1 MARSVTD
8 ALLQTEQA
16 RIHVYT
22 YRYERPSRHTR
33 SPSRDVLALFGNRA
47 PGSAGTF
54 QTAGA
59 TSRLLPLGGLMIIP
73 AGTSISAVGPGG
85 DHRLAVCTMTDGI
98 LPEDFDPC
106 DQRQLALCS
115 DIRDPNVRNG
125 VQRLAQEAA
134 MPGFSSDI
142 LVDGL
147 ASALRVD
154 LRRYFAGATRR
165 QVAAPGSLAPWQ
177 LRRIE
182 DFVHSSDGLRL
193 RIADLSAV
201 AEVSSG
207 HFARAFKKSTGRTVH
222 EFIEDVR
229 LERAYALLAESTVP
243 LKQIAA
249 RLGFAT
255 PSSFTLAFR
264 RATGTTPACYR
275 KEHAVL
281 S

>member
-22 YRYERPSRHTR
+22 YRYERPSKHTR
-33 SPSRDVLALFGNRA
+33 SPGRDILALFGNRA
-47 PGSAGTF
+47 PGSAGYF

-73 AGTSISAVGPGG
+73 ASTSISAVGPGG
-85 DHRLAVCTMTDGI
+85 DRRLAVCTMTHGI
-98 LPEDFDPC
+98 LPEDFDPF
-106 DQRQLALCS
+106 DQRQLALCG
-115 DIRDPNVRNG
+115 DIRDPNVRSG

-154 LRRYFAGATRR
+154 LRRYFAGAM
-165 QVAAPGSLAPWQ
+165 QAPVGTTGALAPWQ
-177 LRRIE
+177 LRRIT
-182 DFVHSSDGLRL
+182 DYVHNSNGQRL
-193 RIADLSAV
+193 RVVDLAAV
-201 AEVSSG
+201 AEVSPG
-207 HFARAFKKSTGRTVH
+207 HLVRAFKKSTGRTVH
-222 EFIEDVR
+222 AFIEEVR
-229 LERAYALLAESTVP
+229 VERAYALLAESTTPV
-243 LKQIAA
+243 KQIAA

-264 RATGTTPACYR
+264 RATGTTPARYR
-275 KEHAVL
+275 KDRGVL
-281 S
+281 G

>member
-8 ALLQTEQA
+8 ALLQTEQT

-22 YRYERPSRHTR
+22 YRFERPSKHTR
-33 SPSRDVLALFGNRA
+33 SPGRDILALFGNKA
-47 PGSAGTF
+47 PGSAGFFETS
-54 QTAGA
+54 GG
-59 TSRLLPLGGLMIIP
+59 TSRLLPLGGLMLIP
-73 AGTSISAVGPGG
+73 AGTSISAIGPGG
-85 DHRLAVCTMTDGI
+85 DRRLAVCTMTDGI
-98 LPEDFDPC
+98 LPEDFDPS

-115 DIRDPNVRNG
+115 DIRDANVRNG

-142 LVDGL
+142 LIDGL
-147 ASALRVD
+147 AIALRVD
-154 LRRYFAGATRR
+154 LRRYLAGGAR
-165 QVAAPGSLAPWQ
+165 QQIEVSGSLASWQ

-182 DFVHSSDGLRL
+182 DLVHSSDGQRL

-201 AEVSSG
+201 AEVSPG
-207 HFARAFKKSTGRTVH
+207 HLVRAFKKTTGRTVR

-229 LERAYALLAESTVP
+229 LERAYALLAESTIP
-243 LKQIAA
+243 LKQVAA
-249 RLGFAT
+249 RLGFGT

-264 RATGTTPACYR
+264 RAAGTTPARYR
-275 KEHAVL
+275 KAHSVI